1 MHLRHD
7 LQARICLIR
16 TGCRKAKDAV
26 AHIIHIVAEVAVVG
40 VLQNLVDEVDRR
52 LGIRMNLLVE
62 IAHDQNSQ
70 RILALDVI
78 DVYHFFSLHW

>member
-7 LQARICLIR
+7 LQACICLIR
-16 TGCRKAKDAV
+16 AGCSKAEDTV
-26 AHIIHIVAEVAVVG
+26 AHIIHIVTEVAVVSI
-40 VLQNLVDEVDRR
+40 LQNLVDEVDGW
-52 LGIRMNLLVE
+52 LGIGMNLLVE

-78 DVYHFFSLHW
+78 DIYHFFSLHW